1 MSRRHRP
8 PAAPDRHL
16 MAHLRNTV
24 WGPAEF
30 VGLPPWWLTAKGL
43 LAGCLAAAAITG
55 SALAGAWYGLPVLA
69 DGEGGL
75 VCAAG
80 VTLYLWALRAGRAL
94 VGTVAVLAVC
104 LALLAPHAAVDL
116 VLAARGRVAPA
127 LVTSVERAPGTA
139 SGKRRYLCSVSRRDG
154 VPLEVRVWRGCGR
167 STRPGDAL
175 AVVYD
180 SEGRVPPQGVA
191 PGAARSG
198 SLPELG
204 GLAAALVAGCLVAVV
219 RSHRLSPATGTAGP
233 P

>member
-1 MSRRHRP
+1 
-8 PAAPDRHL
+8 
-16 MAHLRNTV
+16 
-24 WGPAEF
+24 
-30 VGLPPWWLTAKGL
+30 
-43 LAGCLAAAAITG
+43 
-55 SALAGAWYGLPVLA
+55 
-69 DGEGGL
+69 
-75 VCAAG
+75 
-80 VTLYLWALRAGRAL
+80 
-94 VGTVAVLAVC
+94 
-104 LALLAPHAAVDL
+104 
-116 VLAARGRVAPA
+116 GRVAPA

-180 SEGRVPPQGVA
+180 SEGRVPPQGVV
-191 PGAARSG
+191 PGATRSG